1 LLHIWKTIDMV
12 SSIFSQY
19 MLPAVIALIMY
30 TLGLSLSF
38 KDFKKTFTFP
48 RALIIGLCC
57 QMLLLPFIAFI
68 LAYLSDLPPVVKVG
82 IVLIAACP
90 GGATS
95 NLITYLLKGDVALSI
110 SLTSINSIL
119 ILFSIPGITYLALIT
134 FLDQSTLISMPFLK
148 TVLKILFM
156 ILLPTFLGLLTQ
168 MKFPKKA
175 KQLEKRLKYVTTIL
189 LAVVFTFTIIGNKTN
204 HNISFDLYWSTAPF
218 ALVLNLAGML
228 SGLVIG
234 LIASFSRKRIITLVV
249 EVGIQNSALAIT
261 IASSQVF
268 LGNAKMAI
276 PAVIY
281 GLFTFFN
288 AAIFGYII
296 KKSVKQK

>member
-1 LLHIWKTIDMV
+1 MESTF
-12 SSIFSQY
+12 FSQY

-30 TLGLSLSF
+30 NLGLSLSF
-38 KDFKKTFTFP
+38 KDFKRTFKLP
-48 RALIIGLCC
+48 KALLIGLCC
-57 QMLLLPFIAFI
+57 QMILLPAIAFA
-68 LAYLSDLPPVVKVG
+68 LAYFSNLPPVVKVG

-119 ILFSIPGITYLALIT
+119 ILLSIPGITYLALNA
-134 FLDQSTLISMPFLK
+134 FLDQSAIISMPFLK
-148 TVLKILFM
+148 TVFKILFM

-168 MKFPKKA
+168 MKYPEKSKK
-175 KQLEKRLKYVTTIL
+175 LEKYLKYITTGL
-189 LAVVFTFTIIGNKTN
+189 LAIVFTFTIVGNKTN
-204 HNISFDLYWSTAPF
+204 HNISFNMYWETAPY
-218 ALVLNLAGML
+218 ALALNLLGML
-228 SGLVIG
+228 SGYLIG
-234 LIASFSRKRIITLVV
+234 FFAGFSKQKVITLVV
-249 EVGIQNSALAIT
+249 EIGIQNSALAIT

-268 LGNAKMAI
+268 LGNPKMAI

-288 AAIFGYII
+288 AATFGYIV
-296 KKSVKQK
+296 KKKFKKH